1 MTKQAE
7 AGHPKA
13 PWTTDDIRSHI
24 EKSRVVVFAKGTA
37 EHPRCGF
44 SERVFGAMQE
54 SGQTYDCIDV
64 SQDRSIL
71 PALRAFT
78 GRPQFLPIV
87 YVDGEIV
94 SSSETLEGMIQS
106 GELQKKLTQVKLQ
119 TA

>member
-7 AGHPKA
+7 AGLAKS

-54 SGQTYDCIDV
+54 SGQPYDCIDV

-87 YVDGEIV
+87 YVDGEII

-106 GELQKKLTQVKLQ
+106 GELQRKLQ
-119 TA
+119 AA